1 MCAKEMWMQV
11 SPQPPPPHTHTL
23 HSPAFFIALP
33 SSLFYSFEGLW
44 QLI

>member
-11 SPQPPPPHTHTL
+11 SPQPHTHPPTL